1 MQLILQLSLFL
12 FPADEMSEMFD
23 KKEIVKEEGPV
34 TKRKSALSLQL
45 EESSNVARNPFVE
58 YARFSGRVCKTA
70 CF

>member
-1 MQLILQLSLFL
+1 
-12 FPADEMSEMFD
+12 MSEMFHR
-23 KKEIVKEEGPV
+23 KEIVKEEGPV